1 MATPKATPRPII
13 DAENG
18 APQPLQPPRRRIRA
32 VLFRLLAVAVALV
45 GTVGTVGAVEVAFRI
60 HGDHPLGDPYPKL
73 YSAQMADPVL
83 GWSYRPGATGE
94 FVGPYP
100 LPVTVRSEF
109 RFNSLGLRGPELTA
123 VAPGG
128 LRVLVLGDSVASG
141 LEVAENETY
150 SAVAAQLLSQRV
162 GVPVQ
167 VINAGVRGYGT
178 DQEWLFYRERLKQLR
193 ADVVIDHTS
202 ANDPL
207 DNLTLH
213 GMRQRFG
220 KPAFFLGADDTP
232 HLVGQPVSDYPRC
245 SQYVPVDGVAR
256 RVDGVWDRVECHVV
270 AFLVNNSACFSYV
283 AQR

>member
-1 MATPKATPRPII
+1 
-13 DAENG
+13 
-18 APQPLQPPRRRIRA
+18 
-32 VLFRLLAVAVALV
+32 
-45 GTVGTVGAVEVAFRI
+45 
-60 HGDHPLGDPYPKL
+60 
-73 YSAQMADPVL
+73 
-83 GWSYRPGATGE
+83 
-94 FVGPYP
+94 
-100 LPVTVRSEF
+100 
-109 RFNSLGLRGPELTA
+109 
-123 VAPGG
+123 
-128 LRVLVLGDSVASG
+128 VASG

-256 RVDGVWDRVECHVV
+256 RVDGVWDRVKCHVV
-270 AFLVNNSACFSYV
+270 TFLVNNSACFSYV
-283 AQR
+283 AQRMRIRDPSLVWGFWDPGSPPPLKYALHLTSVLISRMADEVRRDGARFVLMGRDADLGRLDTARFQRENIPLFRIGSAFGPDTLVPHDLMHPNSAGHRRIAELLAAQIEPLLWEILQQRTGSR